1 MIAAVQMEHDWA
13 PTTRIEE
20 HYLHPGEIHA
30 SGHPTRVTTI
40 LGSCVAVCLIDPRR
54 HVAGL
59 NHYLLPYAP
68 ASAHG
73 STRYGDIAFDVL
85 VRRMLALGATRDGLM
100 AKLFGGA
107 NVLHAF
113 SDEARHIG
121 AANVDLARAMLD
133 RHEIPVVAEDVGG
146 TRGRKVVFSVPDGS
160 AWIKVIGP

>member
-1 MIAAVQMEHDWA
+1 MIAAVQMEQELM
-13 PTTRIEE
+13 PTTRVEDR
-20 HYLHPGEIHA
+20 YLHPGEIHA

-59 NHYLLPYAP
+59 NHFLLPYAP
-68 ASAHG
+68 ATAHG
-73 STRYGDIAFDVL
+73 STRYGDVAIDVL
-85 VRRMLALGATRDGLM
+85 VRRLLALGATRDGLM

-107 NVLHAF
+107 NVLRAF
-113 SDEARHIG
+113 SDETRHIG
-121 AANVDLARAMLD
+121 AANVELARAMLD
-133 RHEIPVVAEDVGG
+133 RHDIPLVAEDVGG

>member
-1 MIAAVQMEHDWA
+1 MIAAVQMEPELT
-13 PTTRIEE
+13 PTMRLEDR
-20 HYLHPGEIHA
+20 YLHPGEIHA

-59 NHYLLPYAP
+59 NHFLLPHAP
-68 ASAHG
+68 TASHG
-73 STRYGDIAFDVL
+73 SVRYGDVAIDVL
-85 VRRMLALGATRDGLM
+85 VRRLLALGATRDGLI

-113 SDEARHIG
+113 TDEARHIG
-121 AANVDLARAMLD
+121 AANVELARTMLE
-133 RHEIPVVAEDVGG
+133 RHGIPLVAEDVGG
-146 TRGRKVVFSVPDGS
+146 TRGRKVVFSVPDGA